1 VTPAAL
7 RIDPGFKRYLIRY
20 FSIGAVFYVLAS
32 VVQTTFYQW
41 DQHFKVLEFAHF
53 KTRPTNVQLLPWEYP
68 EQVQSWTQPGLYA
81 VTITALKAIGIDNPF
96 THDRVLRLG
105 SAVLALIAI
114 VLFCIALAD
123 WLPLDGQRRWL
134 AIIFGL
140 FWLLPSH
147 HTRTSS
153 ENLASIFLL
162 FGLSALFLLRR
173 NRAPV
178 SPSQAALGPF
188 TGAMTF
194 SYSGLVMSGLLLGL
208 SFTFRYQMGIVI
220 AAIGVWLLMIPRIP
234 FRQFVVFGAGV
245 MLSIGVGLLIDW
257 WGYGAFQ
264 ITPWNYFR
272 IQVLEGRAAT
282 FRTDPWY
289 YYFLQ
294 LLIQPVGIVLLI
306 SGFLFW
312 ITRPRNLLTWATA
325 LFVLA
330 HVLMTNKEMRF
341 LTPITHLGLAM
352 FVFMIPRRWF
362 LLGDCNN
369 PFLGHGRWVRRAF
382 YVFATINLV
391 VLVGASIRGPRIE
404 VAIHKAIYRS
414 NPDHFE
420 FYSLGPTPFIFNTGL
435 RMEFYSPRTITHHVL
450 STMTDLDT
458 VLADTP
464 EVIWYH
470 EGNTVDDAPA
480 WPAFHDHCSLLY
492 QSYGPWM
499 RKINF
504 FDWQRRKHT
513 TSLYRCRRDPL

>member
-1 VTPAAL
+1 
-7 RIDPGFKRYLIRY
+7 
-20 FSIGAVFYVLAS
+20 
-32 VVQTTFYQW
+32 
-41 DQHFKVLEFAHF
+41 
-53 KTRPTNVQLLPWEYP
+53 
-68 EQVQSWTQPGLYA
+68 
-81 VTITALKAIGIDNPF
+81 
-96 THDRVLRLG
+96 
-105 SAVLALIAI
+105 
-114 VLFCIALAD
+114 
-123 WLPLDGQRRWL
+123 
-134 AIIFGL
+134 
-140 FWLLPSH
+140 
-147 HTRTSS
+147 
-153 ENLASIFLL
+153 
-162 FGLSALFLLRR
+162 
-173 NRAPV
+173 
-178 SPSQAALGPF
+178 
-188 TGAMTF
+188 MTF

-362 LLGDCNN
+362 LFGDCNN

-513 TSLYRCRRDPL
+513 TSLYRCRRDPW